1 MKPGTES
8 ALGRQSC
15 LPNPAPKPGLA
26 PKPWGPATTSLTTA
40 SLTASLTVA
49 VLAGGAVLQ
58 PLEAR
63 AGLLTP
69 LLQLMRPQLEERLA
83 RVCVTMASGGDRDL
97 ERSLQDPC
105 RQLAGP
111 TSRCLIEETDRSGR
125 SLGVLS
131 DLLGGRFGDD
141 SEIVVKRCMARMF
154 GLPSGVLDAVPLRQL
169 AQRFAE
175 RSRQPAPAA
184 GQP

>member
-1 MKPGTES
+1 MEAKKW
-8 ALGRQSC
+8 AQ
-15 LPNPAPKPGLA
+15 A
-26 PKPWGPATTSLTTA
+26 TA
-40 SLTASLTVA
+40 SQATASLTVA
-49 VLAGGAVLQ
+49 SLTVAVMASGAVLQ

-83 RVCVTMASGGDRDL
+83 RVCVTMASGGDKDL
-97 ERSLQDPC
+97 EHSLQDPC

-111 TSRCLIEETDRSGR
+111 TSRCLVEETDRSGR

-131 DLLGGRFGDD
+131 DLIGGRFGED
-141 SEIVVKRCMARMF
+141 SEMVVKRCMARMF
-154 GLPSGVLDAVPLRQL
+154 GLPSGVLDGVPLRQL

-175 RSRQPAPAA
+175 RSRQPAPAT